1 MPFWWR
7 RRRKFWWG
15 RRRYRRP
22 RFNRYKRRKTRRRY
36 TSRRGRR
43 TTRRRRRRYKVR
55 RKRKKIPIQ
64 QWQPESIT
72 KCKIIGFST
81 LVLGAEG
88 RQYLCWTNEQSEY
101 IQPKAPGGGQ
111 FGSEIINLEWLY
123 SEYRAHNNIWTK
135 SNKNKDLCRYSGC
148 KIVLFRHPT
157 TDFIFSYSIMPPFD
171 LNKFTYTDIHPQ
183 NMLLRPHHRIILSKE
198 SKPNS
203 KSWVKVKIKPPK
215 LMQTKWFFQ
224 KEFAEKTLVL
234 LQATACTLSF
244 PRIHPKAQSQMVSLY
259 YLNTNF
265 FPFPNWG
272 QPRGSTDQAWDPYP
286 TKPASEYKF
295 YATPNKS
302 GAPTTLQFQ
311 GTEQYYQSISWDK
324 GWFQQKVLQAR
335 LVTVNEQQY
344 ADLPINTARYN
355 PNEDTGI
362 GNSVYIISIL
372 TNSYKPPLSSHNYII
387 QGMPLWMA
395 LFGFWSFIKKTGDKG
410 FEEHYMFVVESPAIH
425 PISQTSQQ
433 RIYPFVDLE
442 FIQGKLPFDE
452 YLSANEKKLWYPKA
466 RHQTVTINAL
476 VESGPFIQRY
486 SNIPFSTWELSYKYY
501 FYFKWGGPQVHDQPV
516 DDPKYQQDFP
526 TASTNLQAIQISD
539 PKKQDTQTILHEWDY
554 RRGIITQTALKRMS
568 ENLQIDTDFEYDD
581 TGSPKKKR
589 KITKEMPCIQEKET
603 QIHQCLQELC
613 KEDTFQ
619 ETPETLQQLI
629 QQQQQQQRH
638 LKHSILQLL
647 THLKQQQN
655 FLSLQTGTLE

>member
-1 MPFWWR
+1 
-7 RRRKFWWG
+7 
-15 RRRYRRP
+15 
-22 RFNRYKRRKTRRRY
+22 
-36 TSRRGRR
+36 
-43 TTRRRRRRYKVR
+43 
-55 RKRKKIPIQ
+55 
-64 QWQPESIT
+64 
-72 KCKIIGFST
+72 
-81 LVLGAEG
+81 
-88 RQYLCWTNEQSEY
+88 
-101 IQPKAPGGGQ
+101 
-111 FGSEIINLEWLY
+111 
-123 SEYRAHNNIWTK
+123 
-135 SNKNKDLCRYSGC
+135 
-148 KIVLFRHPT
+148 
-157 TDFIFSYSIMPPFD
+157 
-171 LNKFTYTDIHPQ
+171 
-183 NMLLRPHHRIILSKE
+183 
-198 SKPNS
+198 
-203 KSWVKVKIKPPK
+203 
-215 LMQTKWFFQ
+215 MQTKWFFQ

-234 LQATACTLSF
+234 LQATACTLGF

-272 QPRGSTDQAWDPYP
+272 QPRGSGDQPWDPYP

-295 YATPNKS
+295 YSNAEGTGTPTILTFTGS
-302 GAPTTLQFQ
+302 Q
-311 GTEQYYQSISWDK
+311 QYYQSISWEK
-324 GWFQQKVLQAR
+324 GWFQQKVLQTR
-335 LVTVNEQQY
+335 LVKVNDQPY

-362 GNSVYIISIL
+362 GNSVYIISVL

-395 LFGFWSFIKKTGDKG
+395 LFGFWSYIKKTGDKG

-433 RIYPFVDLE
+433 RIYPFVDID

-486 SNIPFSTWELSYKYY
+486 SNISYSTWELSYKYY

-516 DDPKYQQDFP
+516 DDPKYQQEFP

-589 KITKEMPCIQEKET
+589 KITKEMPCLQEKET